1 MIIIIPIKDSFL
13 FFPNSEGNIEKLKKE
28 VKEYYEQG
36 NINPDIEIH
45 EDFIKITIASEQ
57 IEFER
62 KRFGK
67 LISLCENGQFIDAEK
82 LVEELV
88 TEFPAVSEYHRI
100 GGQIKSELDKPN
112 EAVDYLIDALRWDPK
127 NVHALLMMGNLFAQ
141 KKDIETAL
149 KYYYQVL
156 EIKSDDPITLNNI
169 GAQLMRIGKKDDAVF
184 YFQKALEADPE
195 YPNTYLAL
203 GLVSEK
209 EGHYN
214 VAFENALMAVSKS
227 PKGDQVYQNA
237 LSLALECSKSLSE
250 SSDIDKTVNG
260 FIKKLTNLTGK
271 EIKII
276 EDSNIPSAAKIE
288 YAENY
293 QRDFHLIKYKP
304 NYPAVSHLVLHELT
318 HLELAEEARA
328 VDENQLFTSNQS
340 NRSKFFY

>member
-28 VKEYYEQG
+28 VKAYYEKG

-45 EDFIKITIASEQ
+45 DDFIKITIASEK

-67 LISLCENGQFIDAEK
+67 LISLCENGHLLEAEK
-82 LVEELV
+82 LVKELV

-100 GGQIKSELDKPN
+100 GGQIKSELDKPK

-156 EIKSDDPITLNNI
+156 EIKPDDNLTLNNI
-169 GAQLMRIGKKDDAVF
+169 GAQLMQVGKKDDAIF

-214 VAFENALMAVSKS
+214 EAFEFATLGMAGID
-227 PKGDQVYQNA
+227 PKKKNYSVP
-237 LSLALECSKSLSE
+237 SIKE
-250 SSDIDKTVNG
+250 SSFSGYKTLAYYYVSWALASPELVESLQMPFDKEFDLATK
-260 FIKKLTNLTGK
+260 FL
-271 EIKII
+271 
-276 EDSNIPSAAKIE
+276 
-288 YAENY
+288 EN
-293 QRDFHLIKYKP
+293 
-304 NYPAVSHLVLHELT
+304 
-318 HLELAEEARA
+318 
-328 VDENQLFTSNQS
+328 
-340 NRSKFFY
+340 